1 MSPIEANAR
10 KLVGVLAE
18 FFPNGGSSED
28 LRTRFQIL
36 ANRKHATYYSC
47 LHFAKTHGWIL
58 TDGKI
63 LTLSPDGSWRKPIEP
78 PPRAEIG
85 EELERHQLD
94 HVLAMRAEH
103 IKKLEATTKRL
114 TNMRKAVAAGE
125 AAGPAISTLVEIM
138 SDPTVTIRGRLAA
151 AENLLAYKTP
161 PDVAEHAKMFLA
173 TIFLDKDQ
181 PLDHRLAATT
191 ALRKSE
197 DVRIMPAIE
206 RPTPPAPPR
215 DEEAERRE
223 LEAEHARK
231 RAHIERQAAIDAAE
245 LAEERAQMAASKGR
259 LHLVRD

>member
-1 MSPIEANAR
+1 
-10 KLVGVLAE
+10 VLAE
-18 FFPNGGSSED
+18 FFPNGGISED
-28 LRTRFQIL
+28 LRTRFEII
-36 ANRKHATYYSC
+36 ANRKHATYYAC
-47 LHFAKTHGWIL
+47 LQFCKTHGWIVS
-58 TDGKI
+58 DGKI
-63 LTLSPDGSWRKPIEP
+63 YTLNPDGSWRNPPKP

-85 EELERHQLD
+85 EELERHQFD

-103 IKKLEATTKRL
+103 IKKLETTTKRL
-114 TNMRKAVAAGE
+114 TDMRKAVAAGE

-173 TIFLDKDQ
+173 TVFLDKDQ

-206 RPTPPAPPR
+206 RPAPPSPPVDR
-215 DEEAERRE
+215 EAEQRE
-223 LEAEHARK
+223 LEAEHLRK
-231 RAHIERQAAIDAAE
+231 LAHIEAQLIEDQARM
-245 LAEERAQMAASKGR
+245 AEEGER
-259 LHLVRD
+259 LANQRQRSA